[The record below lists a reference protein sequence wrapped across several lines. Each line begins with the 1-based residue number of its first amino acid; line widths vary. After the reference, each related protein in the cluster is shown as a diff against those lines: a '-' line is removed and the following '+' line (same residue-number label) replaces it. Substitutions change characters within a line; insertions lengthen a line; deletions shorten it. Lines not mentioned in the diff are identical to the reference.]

1 MVNIMKNIFKYF
13 ATAVAVVLAAS
24 CQGALDKPE
33 VEAGF
38 AAKGSV
44 PSVSL
49 DLENYKIFEAD
60 GYAEV
65 TVTYTGVSTEL
76 DSLELGVLVSLTDNF
91 LTSSFV
97 PVEQTEDGTYV
108 VQVPVRV
115 AKKNYIKATAAT
127 ISGSA
132 YSQILELDVPDVV
145 WYKKMSKTYT
155 GDAYSYWDEGSC
167 SYPGHTI
174 SVAAVENADG
184 TATVTF
190 TDFDPFAVANGFASV
205 VTADFDVNTRVANIT
220 LDENGTFDAGL
231 SVLGPFACV
240 PFDNPSD
247 LNSVDYMTVAFSED
261 YSQMTVQTFGTVSGE
276 DWYEVVVATTYLV
289 N

>member
-13 ATAVAVVLAAS
+13 AAAVVVVLAAS
-24 CQGALDKPE
+24 CQGTLDKPE
-33 VEAGF
+33 VEASF

-44 PSVSL
+44 PAVAL
-49 DLENYKIFEAD
+49 NMENYKINQDE

-65 TVTYTGVSTEL
+65 TVTYTGVSAEL
-76 DSLELGVLVSLTDNF
+76 DSLELGILVSLTDNF
-91 LTSSFV
+91 LTSTFV
-97 PVEQTEDGTYV
+97 PVEKTEDGTYT

-115 AKKNYIKATAAT
+115 ANKNYVKATAAT

-132 YSQILELDVPDVV
+132 YSEVLELDVPDVV

-167 SYPGHTI
+167 SYEGHSI
-174 SVAAVENADG
+174 SVVAVENPDG

-190 TDFDPFAVANGFASV
+190 TNFDPFAVANGFESV
-205 VTADFDVNTRVANIT
+205 VTADFDINTRVANIA
-220 LDENGTFDAGL
+220 LDENGAFDAGL
-231 SVLGPFACV
+231 SVLGPFVCV

-247 LNSVDYMTVAFSED
+247 MNTVDYMTVTFSED
-261 YSQMTVQTFGTVSGE
+261 YSEMTVQTFGTLSGE
-276 DWYEVVVATTYLV
+276 DWYEIVVTTTYLV